1 MRIAYFTD
9 TREIGGAERNLA
21 DMALAAVDAGNV
33 VTLLAPQEAVVAYL
47 RERVPH
53 ASAIQLGSDRY
64 HDASGPVRRAAALS
78 RQMAVLRADL
88 RRLRPD
94 LLHINNGGFPGS
106 DLCRIAPLTAR
117 LAGVPARVMS
127 VHSVPWERDYL
138 SHRVVQS
145 VADSVVW
152 GNVDA
157 VVCPSQAVMDGLI
170 DRREMPAELGRLL
183 YYGVA
188 EPAAEAGDR
197 ATLRRRLAPADQ
209 LLVGMVSNRPV
220 AEKGYDVFIEALA
233 LVPEIRGVLVGPHPG
248 PEFVARIAQLGIEE
262 RLALEGPQ
270 QAVAP
275 YYRAI
280 DVLAVPSTAYECMP
294 LVILEA
300 MAAGRTAVGSRL
312 SGIPEAIID
321 GQTGRTFP
329 PGDAVALGAILSDA
343 AASSR
348 GVWEKQGEAGR
359 RRWEECFTLPRMG
372 AALTALYA
380 GLVPGDAD
388 SGVTLADG
396 SSPADRSSSTDAEG
410 AHRARSA

>member
-21 DMALAAVDAGNV
+21 DMALAAIDAGHV

-47 RERVPH
+47 RERVPD

-64 HDASGPVRRAAALS
+64 HDAIGPVRRAAALS
-78 RQMAVLRADL
+78 RQLAVLRADL

-94 LLHINNGGFPGS
+94 LLHVNNGGFPGS

-138 SHRVVQS
+138 SHRAVQS

-197 ATLRRRLAPADQ
+197 ATLRRRLAPADE

-270 QAVAP
+270 KAVAP
-275 YYRAI
+275 YYKAI

-300 MAAGRTAVGSRL
+300 MAAGRAAVGSQL

-321 GQTGRTFP
+321 AQTGRTFP
-329 PGDAVALGAILSDA
+329 PGDVAALGAILRDA
-343 AASSR
+343 AVSSR
-348 GVWEKQGEAGR
+348 GVWERQGEAGR
-359 RRWEECFTLPRMG
+359 RRWEDCFTLPRMG

-380 GLVPGDAD
+380 GLVAGDAD

-396 SSPADRSSSTDAEG
+396 SSLADTSSSIDAEG